1 MQVLVFGAPWC
12 ASCKVLKKQLE
23 GKPFK
28 GFEITHVDIEADPD
42 LATKYSV
49 MSLPTV
55 VVPETGLVRR
65 NVTTAKQFVDM
76 LASV

>member
-1 MQVLVFGAPWC
+1 MQVLIFGAPWC

-23 GKPFK
+23 GKTFD
-28 GFEITHVDIEADPD
+28 GFEIEHVDIEANPA
-42 LATKYSV
+42 LATKHNV
-49 MSLPTV
+49 MSLPTI

-65 NVTTAKQFVDM
+65 NVTTLKQFAEL